1 MTYETI
7 NSEKDD
13 YGDKMTFV
21 SEYDHFWID
30 NFADCRLNKKQ
41 MKLFLMKCLD
51 FLEGK
56 A

>member
-1 MTYETI
+1 MKTLKLTDGSTYDVAIT
-7 NSEKDD
+7 SS
-13 YGDKMTFV
+13 GSSLVFV
-21 SEYDHFWID
+21 LD